1 MNGSAGLFPSNFV
14 TSDLNKQ
21 VEPEVVQA
29 KQPEAVEEVQPEKV
43 LYVDEVWHIVFIYI
57 SLKLMLLICLFV
69 YRILNLSNIF
79 IKNCVQI
86 KL

>member
-29 KQPEAVEEVQPEKV
+29 KQPEAVEVTQPEKV
-43 LYVDEVWHIVFIYI
+43 LYVDEVI
-57 SLKLMLLICLFV
+57 
-69 YRILNLSNIF
+69 IF
-79 IKNCVQI
+79 I
-86 KL
+86 